1 MTRIGAKY
9 VKHMN
14 DGFDS
19 LAIYLGP
26 LNYETIARIENDE
39 MILSMRFL
47 SGAINTTVGE
57 GVSSHPVRK

>member
-1 MTRIGAKY
+1 MTRIGARH

-19 LAIYLGP
+19 LVIYLDP
-26 LNYETIARIENDE
+26 PSYETIARTENDE
-39 MILSMRFL
+39 MSLSMRFL
-47 SGAINTTVGE
+47 SGATNTTVIE